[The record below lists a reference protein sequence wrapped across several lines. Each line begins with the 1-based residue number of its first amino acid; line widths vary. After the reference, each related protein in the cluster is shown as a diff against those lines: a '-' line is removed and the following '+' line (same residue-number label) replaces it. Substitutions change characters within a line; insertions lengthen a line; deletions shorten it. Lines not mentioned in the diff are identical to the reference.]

1 MPAQFP
7 LAKFKVELKL
17 ASSRLQFL
25 QAKHNSL
32 ATKARRDI
40 ALLLEANKHA
50 SAEIRVEGIIRE
62 DLHVEA
68 MEIVELYCELLC
80 TRAGLIDQAQNDAG
94 LGEAIHSVI
103 YASSRIEVKE
113 LPRIRDMLGAKYG
126 KELVKNAMGNADGL
140 VNERLLK
147 KLSLDP
153 PSKALVRMYL
163 KEIAAAYSVDWVH
176 DGDSDDG
183 KPSGGLGVLAAGS
196 PPAEADEVEAEESE
210 LEEPEESKE
219 PEDTKE
225 PESDDAQLPSPPT
238 TMTSLPSVPTAK
250 NVDNPVPTAT
260 NSNNPTPVVVRAKKP
275 LSPVKKPLSP
285 AKKTPSPA
293 KPESKGPVADGMPS
307 MDDLQRRFN
316 ALKGL

>member
-126 KELVKNAMGNADGL
+126 KELVKKAMSNEDGL
-140 VNERLLK
+140 ANERLLK

-176 DGDSDDG
+176 DDSDDG
-183 KPSGGLGVLAAGS
+183 KPSGGLGVLADVS
-196 PPAEADEVEAEESE
+196 PPAEVDEVEAESEEIEESE
-210 LEEPEESKE
+210 GSKE
-219 PEDTKE
+219 PEDAKE

-238 TMTSLPSVPTAK
+238 TMASLPSVPTSK
-250 NVDNPVPTAT
+250 NANNPAT
-260 NSNNPTPVVVRAKKP
+260 SANNPTPVVVRAKKP
-275 LSPVKKPLSP
+275 LSPVKKPL
-285 AKKTPSPA
+285 KKTPSPA
-293 KPESKGPVADGMPS
+293 KPESKQSATDDGTPS

>member
-126 KELVKNAMGNADGL
+126 KELVKKAMSNEDGL

-176 DGDSDDG
+176 DDSDDG
-183 KPSGGLGVLAAGS
+183 KPSGGLGVLADVS
-196 PPAEADEVEAEESE
+196 PPAEVDEVEAESEEIEESE
-210 LEEPEESKE
+210 GSKE
-219 PEDTKE
+219 PEDAKE

-238 TMTSLPSVPTAK
+238 TMASLPSVPTSK
-250 NVDNPVPTAT
+250 NANNPAT
-260 NSNNPTPVVVRAKKP
+260 SANNPTPVVVRAKKP
-275 LSPVKKPLSP
+275 LSPVKKPL
-285 AKKTPSPA
+285 KKTPSPA
-293 KPESKGPVADGMPS
+293 KPESKQSATDDGTPS